1 MEFNRT
7 HPLPS
12 VIKVPKV
19 GLNIRSQNVSI
30 KLDFPETDAPTILRQ
45 EWHQCD
51 GREKLSGKMVTTQML
66 CQLWPNQ
73 KIHGKNK
80 YSHNPASVTHKVADH
95 QLYHEWEGLAAIT
108 STALHQLL
116 AVGVEKHIMVC
127 SKLKVNDYTKIFALS
142 FCHISRSDKKIQS
155 SCWQLFKNHS

>member
-1 MEFNRT
+1 MSSMEFNRT

-51 GREKLSGKMVTTQML
+51 GREIKELERPTQ
-66 CQLWPNQ
+66 
-73 KIHGKNK
+73 
-80 YSHNPASVTHKVADH
+80 KVVVD
-95 QLYHEWEGLAAIT
+95 T
-108 STALHQLL
+108 
-116 AVGVEKHIMVC
+116 
-127 SKLKVNDYTKIFALS
+127 F
-142 FCHISRSDKKIQS
+142 RSLNIP
-155 SCWQLFKNHS
+155 